1 MSGDNR
7 ILNNSG
13 GALTVKITAHVSY
26 QKNAGGGGENNF
38 TVYINQNGTNLIGSK
53 STSGASNNDLKTASP
68 SWVTSMANGDFFEVW
83 IANISQANDVLVSD
97 LSLIVEQL

>member
-13 GALTVKITAHVSY
+13 GALTVKVTAHVSY
-26 QKNAGGGGENNF
+26 NKNAGGGGENNY

-53 STSGASNNDLKTASP
+53 STSAASNNDLRTSSP
-68 SWVTSMANGDFFEVW
+68 SWLVSMANGDFFEVW
-83 IANISQANDVLVSD
+83 IANIDASNDVLVSD